1 MEQPPGNNRNQKML
15 EVCMN
20 RFQRAKV
27 AEETISILERSANEI
42 LERGDYE
49 VAGHRVSIR
58 SEIDR
63 CNQQTQ
69 LFSPADLDKLV
80 GQVSPQLSQTTTF
93 QVRNETTLQGA
104 QRLWET
110 GHYSKIAALNFA
122 SAKNPGGGFRSGSE
136 AQEESLA
143 RNSALYSSLLMAPSY
158 YEYHRA
164 HRSALYSHHMIL
176 SPGCPVFRND
186 DGALIPSYPITFIT
200 SPAPNAGAIQAF
212 AQASA
217 NANNSP
223 GSAGQL
229 LPTLQARALR
239 ILTIAAHTQAEALV
253 LGAWGCGVFRNDP
266 LVVAQVFAE
275 LIQPSGIFA
284 NCFETV
290 VFSVLDRSAAQST
303 YGAFADLFSA
313 P

>member
-1 MEQPPGNNRNQKML
+1 MGSINRS
-15 EVCMN
+15 
-20 RFQRAKV
+20 QRAKV
-27 AEETISILERSANEI
+27 AEETIEI

-49 VAGHRVSIR
+49 VAGHRISIR

-69 LFSPADLDKLV
+69 LFSPADLDELV
-80 GQVSPQLSQTTTF
+80 SQAAPRSTQTTTF
-93 QVRNETTLQGA
+93 QVRNETTLQGT

-110 GHYSKIAALNFA
+110 SRYGKIAALNFA

-164 HRSALYSHHMIL
+164 QGSALYSHHLIL
-176 SPGCPVFRND
+176 SPDCPVFRD
-186 DGALIPSYPITFIT
+186 DHGVLIPSYPVTFIT
-200 SPAPNAGAIQAF
+200 SPAPNAGAI
-212 AQASA
+212 S
-217 NANNSP
+217 NNYP
-223 GSAGQL
+223 EEAGQL
-229 LPTLQARALR
+229 LPTLQARAAR
-239 ILTIAAHTQAEALV
+239 ILTIAAQTQADALV

-275 LIQPSGIFA
+275 LLQPSKVFA
-284 NCFETV
+284 NCFKTV

-303 YGAFADLFSA
+303 YRAFADLFPA
-313 P
+313 PSSGEDSIEDLG